1 MSNRYTLYPLKPPL
15 RISSLCTAFIEEKGS
30 EFSYAG
36 ESHDFYEVV
45 FVLRG
50 EAGIVAG
57 DEILTLKAGHMI
69 VHPPM
74 EFHRI
79 WNDADRNLRFLILS
93 FGASAF
99 PEVGHR
105 IAAFTQS
112 EGEEICNQVRTL
124 IDSFVTNG
132 KMLVAPRAYVP
143 RAPIFMAVNRIENLL
158 LSLMSESSVP
168 IPDGS
173 RSARRYSE
181 AVAIM
186 QENLGR
192 RLSVE
197 EIADLC
203 HMSRSALQ
211 KLFYRYAGMGLMNY
225 YTRMKVARALELLQ
239 SGTSVKETAA
249 ALGFVDQN
257 YFSRLFRRCT
267 GNPPSFY
274 RAMQEKK

>member
-1 MSNRYTLYPLKPPL
+1 MKNAYTLYPLNTPL
-15 RISSLCTAFIEEKGS
+15 RISSLCTAFIEEQGS

-36 ESHDFYEVV
+36 ESHDFYEAV
-45 FVLRG
+45 FILRG

-79 WNDADRNLRFLILS
+79 WNSADRELRFLVFT

-112 EGEEICNQVRTL
+112 EGEEMCAQVHTL
-124 IDSFVTNG
+124 INSFDMDR
-132 KMLVAPRAYVP
+132 KMLISPKKGAF
-143 RAPIFMAVNRIENLL
+143 RAPIFIAVGRIENLL
-158 LSLMSESSVP
+158 LALLSSSSVP
-168 IPDGS
+168 TPDGS

-186 QENLGR
+186 QENLSR
-192 RLSVE
+192 RLTVE
-197 EIADLC
+197 EIAELC

-211 KLFYRYAGMGLMNY
+211 KLFYRYAGMGIMNY
-225 YTRMKVARALELLQ
+225 YTRMKVARAVELLQ
-239 SGTSVKETAA
+239 NGTPVKETAA
-249 ALGFVDQN
+249 ALGFLDQN

-267 GNPPSFY
+267 GNPPSAY
-274 RAMQEKK
+274 RKSEK

>member
-1 MSNRYTLYPLKPPL
+1 MKSFLFCAER
-15 RISSLCTAFIEEKGS
+15 RASW
-30 EFSYAG
+30 
-36 ESHDFYEVV
+36 
-45 FVLRG
+45 
-50 EAGIVAG
+50 G

-79 WNDADRNLRFLILS
+79 WNSADRGLHFLVFT

-112 EGEEICNQVRTL
+112 EGEEMCAQVRTL
-124 IDSFVTNG
+124 IDNFEMDG
-132 KMLVAPRAYVP
+132 KMLVSPKEGTS

-158 LSLMSESSVP
+158 LALLSSSSVP
-168 IPDGS
+168 TPDGS

-181 AVAIM
+181 AVSIM
-186 QENLGR
+186 QENLSQ
-192 RLSVE
+192 RLTVE

-211 KLFYRYAGMGLMNY
+211 KLFYRYAGMGIMNY
-225 YTRMKVARALELLQ
+225 YTRMKVARAVELLQ
-239 SGTSVKETAA
+239 NGTPVKETAA

-267 GNPPSFY
+267 GNPPSAY
-274 RAMQEKK
+274 RKSEK